1 MARLDD
7 ITTLPTNLELAGND
21 SLVIADKSFNG
32 GTFAKQIPAAIIA
45 KYSHAFLLNFD
56 SVSVKVASQANNID
70 VKTFSGNNTHII
82 SEAAI
87 IVTKPFTN
95 LNSPVLNL
103 GSSADTDNLVDQVAL
118 DSVGAEKLN
127 NIPSGDEI
135 DESLLFTDGQSLRA
149 RVDAGSG
156 KDLNEATAG
165 QFIILVNII
174 NVNDYID
181 IIPAFD

>member
-1 MARLDD
+1 
-7 ITTLPTNLELAGND
+7 
-21 SLVIADKSFNG
+21 
-32 GTFAKQIPAAIIA
+32 
-45 KYSHAFLLNFD
+45 
-56 SVSVKVASQANNID
+56 VASQTNNID

-82 SEAAI
+82 SEAAV
-87 IVTKPFTN
+87 IVTKAFTG

-103 GSSADTDNLVDQVAL
+103 GSSANTDNLVDQVAL

-127 NIPSGDEI
+127 NIPSGEEEDEP
-135 DESLLFTDGQSLRA
+135 LLFTDGQSLRA

-156 KDLNEATAG
+156 KNLNEATTG

-181 IIPAFD
+181 FVPAYD